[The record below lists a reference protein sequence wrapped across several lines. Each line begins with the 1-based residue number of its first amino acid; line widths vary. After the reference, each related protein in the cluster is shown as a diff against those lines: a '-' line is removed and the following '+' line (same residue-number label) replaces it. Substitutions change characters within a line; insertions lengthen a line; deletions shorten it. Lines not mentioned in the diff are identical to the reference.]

1 MTELKNWAW
10 EGATHSMKD
19 SVRKIE
25 TVKSITLAKKI
36 KIVDPVALVQNI
48 ISVPIESISA
58 SISIPVNSVCDSC
71 QVLKVQNNWQIV
83 NTNLSRYKS

>member
-1 MTELKNWAW
+1 
-10 EGATHSMKD
+10 MKD

-25 TVKSITLAKKI
+25 TVKSITPAKKI
-36 KIVDPVALVQNI
+36 KIVDPVAPVQNI

-71 QVLKVQNNWQIV
+71 
-83 NTNLSRYKS
+83 